1 MEVIY
6 PEIGSGSMAWKKVL
20 PMEERARFVL
30 EVEKAEMSVAEL
42 CRRYGVS
49 RKTGYKWIRRYRA
62 EGLDGIRERSSRPH
76 TCPHKTNQDWETRII
91 TERVKHSSWGPK
103 KTRELL
109 FRSSLEEKVPAAST
123 IGDILRRAGLVSR
136 HRRRSRKTYYSG
148 PLTEAMY
155 PNHVWAVDYK
165 GWFRTGDGKRCEPLT
180 ISDLYSRYVVEVRA
194 LPDQSYEQ
202 ARGVFERVFEEYG
215 LPEIIRSDNGGPF
228 ASRGAGG
235 LSRLSVWWVLLG
247 IKPEFIAKGHP
258 EQNGVHERMHL
269 TLKKEATVPA
279 SRNLREQQG
288 RFDIWREEFNENRP
302 HEALKM
308 KVPAK
313 RYRRSTRVCQRGIN
327 NKKQIKYPE
336 GYKVRRVRRSGEI
349 RWKGKMRF
357 VGAALKG
364 EWVGIKQFEEGH
376 NQVYFDYIFLGDLYD
391 IDYKGLRPMVG
402 VHENNV
408 KKGEKV

>member
-1 MEVIY
+1 
-6 PEIGSGSMAWKKVL
+6 MAWKKVL

-49 RKTGYKWIRRYRA
+49 RKTGYKWIRRYWA
-62 EGLDGIRERSSRPH
+62 EGLDGIRERRSRPH
-76 TCPHKTNQDWETRII
+76 SCPHKTNQDWEMRII
-91 TERVKHSSWGPK
+91 IERVKHSSWGPK
-103 KTRELL
+103 KIRELL
-109 FRSSLEEKVPAAST
+109 LRSGLREKVPAAST
-123 IGDILRRAGLVSR
+123 IGDIIKRAGLVST
-136 HRRRSRKTYYSG
+136 RRRRRRKTYYSG
-148 PLTEAMY
+148 PLTEAKY

>member
-1 MEVIY
+1 
-6 PEIGSGSMAWKKVL
+6 MAWKKVL

-103 KTRELL
+103 KIRELL
-109 FRSSLEEKVPAAST
+109 FRSGLEEKVPAAST

-202 ARGVFERVFEEYG
+202 ARGGFERVFEEYG

-247 IKPEFIAKGHP
+247 IRPEFIAKGHP

>member
-1 MEVIY
+1 
-6 PEIGSGSMAWKKVL
+6 MAWKKVL

-49 RKTGYKWIRRYRA
+49 RKTGYKWIRRYWA
-62 EGLDGIRERSSRPH
+62 EGLDGIRERRSRPH
-76 TCPHKTNQDWETRII
+76 SCPHKTNQDWEMRII

>member
-1 MEVIY
+1 
-6 PEIGSGSMAWKKVL
+6 MAWKKVL

-62 EGLDGIRERSSRPH
+62 EGLDGIRERRSRPH
-76 TCPHKTNQDWETRII
+76 SCPHKTNQDWEMRII
-91 TERVKHSSWGPK
+91 TERLKHPSWGPK
-103 KTRELL
+103 KIRELL
-109 FRSSLEEKVPAAST
+109 FRSGLGEKVPAAST
-123 IGDILRRAGLVSR
+123 IGDIIKCAGLAST
-136 HRRRSRKTYYSG
+136 RRRRRRKTYYSG

-180 ISDLYSRYVVEVRA
+180 ISDLYSRYVLEVKA
-194 LPDQSYEQ
+194 LADQSYEQ

-247 IKPEFIAKGHP
+247 IRPEFIAKGHP

>member
-1 MEVIY
+1 
-6 PEIGSGSMAWKKVL
+6 MAWKKVL

-30 EVEKAEMSVAEL
+30 DVEKAEMSVAEL

-103 KTRELL
+103 KIRELL
-109 FRSSLEEKVPAAST
+109 FSSGLEEKVPAAST

-194 LPDQSYEQ
+194 LPDQSYQQ

-336 GYKVRRVRRSGEI
+336 GYRVRRVRRSGEI

>member
-1 MEVIY
+1 
-6 PEIGSGSMAWKKVL
+6 MAWKKVL

-49 RKTGYKWIRRYRA
+49 RKTGYKWIRRYRV
-62 EGLDGIRERSSRPH
+62 EGLDGIRQRSSRPNR
-76 TCPHKTNQDWETRII
+76 CPHKTNPEWEERII
-91 TERVKHSSWGPK
+91 LERVKHSSWGPK
-103 KTRELL
+103 KIRELL
-109 FRSSLEEKVPAAST
+109 QRKGLDGRVPQAST

-247 IKPEFIAKGHP
+247 IRPEFIAKGHP

>member
-1 MEVIY
+1 MV
-6 PEIGSGSMAWKKVL
+6 
-20 PMEERARFVL
+20 
-30 EVEKAEMSVAEL
+30 
-42 CRRYGVS
+42 
-49 RKTGYKWIRRYRA
+49 
-62 EGLDGIRERSSRPH
+62 GI
-76 TCPHKTNQDWETRII
+76 
-91 TERVKHSSWGPK
+91 VG
-103 KTRELL
+103 
-109 FRSSLEEKVPAAST
+109 
-123 IGDILRRAGLVSR
+123 
-136 HRRRSRKTYYSG
+136 
-148 PLTEAMY
+148 
-155 PNHVWAVDYK
+155 
-165 GWFRTGDGKRCEPLT
+165 
-180 ISDLYSRYVVEVRA
+180 
-194 LPDQSYEQ
+194 
-202 ARGVFERVFEEYG
+202 
-215 LPEIIRSDNGGPF
+215 
-228 ASRGAGG
+228 
-235 LSRLSVWWVLLG
+235 
-247 IKPEFIAKGHP
+247 FIAKGHP

-279 SRNLREQQG
+279 SRNLREQQV

>member
-247 IKPEFIAKGHP
+247 IKPGFIAKGHP

-357 VGAALKG
+357 VGAVLKG

-376 NQVYFDYIFLGDLYD
+376 NQVYFDCIFLGDLYD

>member
-1 MEVIY
+1 MEVLY

-247 IKPEFIAKGHP
+247 IKPGFIAKGHP

-357 VGAALKG
+357 VGAVLKG

-376 NQVYFDYIFLGDLYD
+376 NQVYFDCIFLGDLYD